1 MDFQEVIMRLERF
14 WADHGCLIWQ
24 PYNIQVGAGTMN
36 PATVLR
42 VLGPE
47 PWNVGY
53 VEPSIRPTD
62 GRYGENPNR
71 WQQFYQ
77 YQVILKP
84 DPGNPQEIYL
94 DSLRALGID
103 TRAHDVR
110 FVEDNWASPALGA
123 WGLGWEVWLDGQ
135 EISQYTYFQQAGGF
149 ELDPVSVEITYGL
162 ERIVMVL
169 QGAQAFTD
177 MRWGADVTYGDILL
191 RGEVEHCTYNFE
203 QADVERLAQMFSLY
217 EAEAKNALER
227 KLVLPAHDYVLKCSH
242 TFNVL
247 DSRGA
252 VGVTER
258 ARYFARMRDLARDI
272 AKAYLEQRE
281 ELKFPLLKDATGDL
295 LAECEPAGGGLTS
308 PAESL
313 SRQDA
318 QTSKVASTPASPFLL
333 EIGTEELPVED
344 LALAIQQLEKM
355 AEEMLAE
362 ARLEYGALHV
372 TGTPR
377 RLVLQVSDLAGSQ
390 KSEEQVVKGPPA
402 RVAFD
407 ASGAPTK
414 AAEGFARRQGVAVAA
429 LQVRDFEGKEYVV
442 AVKLEEGRSAQQVL
456 EEALP
461 CLVASLH
468 FPMSMRWND
477 SGVAFSR
484 PIRWLV
490 SMLGKEIVHVEY
502 AGVKSSCVS
511 RGIRTEGAPDIV
523 LKDAGDYPDA
533 MRSAGIIVE
542 MDERRSMVRQQALRL
557 AKEIG
562 GEIPDDPAL
571 LEEVTNLVE
580 SPEAIRG
587 SFGEEYLR
595 LPKQV
600 LMAVMKKHQRYFPV
614 VKNGELLPYFIAV
627 ANGQGHDIPAVR
639 HGNEEVLRA
648 RYADAAFFFEAD
660 TRMKLEEFLPRLAT
674 LTFQEDLGSVLDKAR
689 RLEKLVPGIG
699 KVLGMSD
706 DEIRVAERAAHLCKA
721 DLATQMV
728 VEHTSLQGQMGRD
741 YALLSGEEEAVAQA
755 IYEHYLPR
763 HAGDDLPESLVG
775 IAVGLADRLDSLAG
789 LFTVGLSPSGSAD
802 PFGLRRAALG
812 AVQIMIGREISLS
825 FHDAL
830 QEALALL
837 PVPADPEVLDEIETF
852 IRQRLQRC
860 LLDQGYRYDLVDA
873 VLGERGDN
881 PYLAARTVEEF
892 GPWVERGDWMDLL
905 NAYARCV
912 RITREFERT
921 FPLDPEALVEPAS
934 RALYAA
940 FRVADQ
946 AVAPRSNIGSLFEAL
961 LPMISPINLFFDE
974 VLVMDPDEKLR
985 ENRLALLQRIAGLAD
1000 GIVDLSRMEGF

>member
-162 ERIVMVL
+162 DRIVMVL
-169 QGAQAFTD
+169 QGAQAIPD
-177 MRWGADVTYGDILL
+177 IRWRGDIAYGEILL
-191 RGEVEHCTYNFE
+191 RAEVEHCTYNFE
-203 QADVERLAQMFSLY
+203 QADVERLTQMFTLF
-217 EAEAKNALER
+217 EAEARNALDR
-227 KLVLPAHDYVLKCSH
+227 KLVIPAHDYVLKCSH

-247 DSRGA
+247 DARGA
-252 VGVTER
+252 IGVTER
-258 ARYFARMRDLARDI
+258 ARYFARMRDLSRDV

-281 ELKFPLLKDATGDL
+281 EMGFPLLKRKAKTEEEPSLRGTPVSETAT
-295 LAECEPAGGGLTS
+295 PS
-308 PAESL
+308 KSL
-313 SRQDA
+313 
-318 QTSKVASTPASPFLL
+318 FLL
-333 EIGTEELPVED
+333 EIGTEELPVGD
-344 LALAIQQLEKM
+344 LALGIEQLEN
-355 AEEMLAE
+355 AARGMLAE
-362 ARLEYGALHV
+362 ARLEYETLRV

-377 RLVLQVSDLAGSQ
+377 RLVLSVSNLEGVQ
-390 KSEEQVVKGPPA
+390 KSEERIVKGPPA

-407 ASGAPTK
+407 ADGKPTK
-414 AAEGFARRQGVAVAA
+414 AAEGFARKQGVAVDD
-429 LQVRDFEGKEYVV
+429 LQIRDLDGREYVV
-442 AVKLEEGRSAQQVL
+442 AVVL
-456 EEALP
+456 EEAKPAGEVLTESLP
-461 CLVASLH
+461 RLLAALR
-468 FPMSMRWND
+468 FPLAMRWNE
-477 SGVAFSR
+477 SGVSFSR

-490 SMLGKEIVHVEY
+490 SLLGEETIPFEY
-502 AGVKSSCVS
+502 AGVMSGRVS
-511 RGIRTEGAPDIV
+511 RGIRTEGSPDIV
-523 LKDAGDYPDA
+523 LKDAGDYQDT

-542 MDERRSMVRQQALRL
+542 IAERRSMVRQQALRL
-557 AKEIG
+557 AKEVG

-580 SPEAIRG
+580 WPEAILG

-600 LMAVMKKHQRYFPV
+600 LMAVMRKHQRYFPV
-614 VKNGELLPYFIAV
+614 VKDGELLPYFITV

-648 RYADAAFFFEAD
+648 RYADAAFFFKAD
-660 TRMKLEEFLPRLAT
+660 TKMKLEEFLPRLGT
-674 LTFQEDLGSVLDKAR
+674 LTFQEDLGSVLDKAA
-689 RLEKLVPGIG
+689 RLEKLVPLLG
-699 KVLGMSD
+699 KMLELSD
-706 DEIRVAERAAHLCKA
+706 EEVRVARRAAHLCKA

-763 HAGDDLPESLVG
+763 YAGDDLPESLVG
-775 IAVGLADRLDSLAG
+775 IALGLADRLDSLAG

-802 PFGLRRAALG
+802 PFGLRRVALG
-812 AVQIMIGREISLS
+812 AVQIMIGREIPLS

-837 PVPADPEVLDEIETF
+837 PVPADPDVLDEVETF
-852 IRQRLQRC
+852 IRQRLQRY
-860 LLDQGYRYDLVDA
+860 LLDQGYRYDLVDS
-873 VLGERGDN
+873 VLAERGDN
-881 PYLAARTVEEF
+881 PYLAARTVEESS
-892 GPWVERGDWMDLL
+892 PWVERGDWMDLL

-921 FPLDPEALVEPAS
+921 FALDPGAFIEPATKAVHEAYVTAS
-934 RALYAA
+934 QALTPQ
-940 FRVADQ
+940 DG
-946 AVAPRSNIGSLFEAL
+946 IGVLFEAL
-961 LPMISPINLFFDE
+961 LSMIAPINLFFDE
-974 VLVMDPDEKLR
+974 VLVMDLDEKLR

>member
-162 ERIVMVL
+162 DRIVMVL
-169 QGAQAFTD
+169 QGAQAIPD
-177 MRWGADVTYGDILL
+177 IRWRGDIAYGEILL
-191 RGEVEHCTYNFE
+191 RAEVEHCTYNFE
-203 QADVERLAQMFSLY
+203 QADVERLTQMFTLF
-217 EAEAKNALER
+217 EAEARNALDR
-227 KLVLPAHDYVLKCSH
+227 KLVIPAHDYVLKCSH

-247 DSRGA
+247 DARGA
-252 VGVTER
+252 IGVTER
-258 ARYFARMRDLARDI
+258 ARYFARMRDLSRGV

-281 ELKFPLLKDATGDL
+281 EMGFPLLKRKAKTEEEPSLRATL
-295 LAECEPAGGGLTS
+295 VSETATPS
-308 PAESL
+308 KSL
-313 SRQDA
+313 
-318 QTSKVASTPASPFLL
+318 FLL
-333 EIGTEELPVED
+333 EIGTEELPVGD
-344 LALAIQQLEKM
+344 LALGIEQLEN
-355 AEEMLAE
+355 AAGDMLAE
-362 ARLEYGALHV
+362 ARLEYETLRV

-377 RLVLQVSDLAGSQ
+377 RLVLSVSDLAGIQ
-390 KSEEQVVKGPPA
+390 KSEERIVKGPPA

-407 ASGAPTK
+407 ADGKPTK
-414 AAEGFARRQGVAVAA
+414 AAEGFARKQGVAVDD
-429 LQVRDFEGKEYVV
+429 LQIRDLDGREYVV
-442 AVKLEEGRSAQQVL
+442 AVVW
-456 EEALP
+456 EEAKPAGEVLTGSLP
-461 CLVASLH
+461 RLLAALR
-468 FPMSMRWND
+468 FPLSMRWND

-490 SMLGKEIVHVEY
+490 SLLGEETIPFEY

-511 RGIRTEGAPDIV
+511 RGIRTEGALDIV

-557 AKEIG
+557 AKEVG
-562 GEIPDDPAL
+562 GEIPEDPAL

-580 SPEAIRG
+580 WPEAIRG
-587 SFGEEYLR
+587 SFSEQYLR

-600 LMAVMKKHQRYFPV
+600 LMAVMRKHQRYFPV
-614 VKNGELLPYFIAV
+614 VKDGELLPYFITV

-674 LTFQEDLGSVLDKAR
+674 LTFQEDLGSVLDKAS
-689 RLEKLVPGIG
+689 RLEKLVRSIG
-699 KVLGMSD
+699 KVLGLSD
-706 DEIRVAERAAHLCKA
+706 DEIQVAERAAHLWRA

-741 YALLSGEEEAVAQA
+741 YALLSGEDEAVAQA

-763 HAGDDLPESLVG
+763 HGGDDLPESLVG
-775 IAVGLADRLDSLAG
+775 IAVGLADRLDSLVG
-789 LFTVGLSPSGSAD
+789 LFTVGLSPTGSAD

-812 AVQIMIGREISLS
+812 VVLIMIGRGISLS
-825 FHDAL
+825 LNDAL
-830 QEALALL
+830 QETLALL
-837 PVPADPEVLDEIETF
+837 PVLGDPEVLDQVEAF
-852 IRQRLQRC
+852 IRQRLQRY
-860 LLDQGYRYDLVDA
+860 LLDRGYRYDVVDA
-873 VLGERGDN
+873 VLAERGDN
-881 PYLAARTVEEF
+881 PCLVASTVEEF
-892 GPWVERGDWMDLL
+892 VPWSERADWMDLL

-912 RITREFERT
+912 RITREFEQS
-921 FPLDPEALVEPAS
+921 FALEPAAFVEPAS
-934 RALYAA
+934 KALYEA
-940 FRVADQ
+940 FQVADR
-946 AVAPRSNIGSLFEAL
+946 VVTPESGISSLFEAL
-961 LPMISPINLFFDE
+961 MPMISPINLFFDE